1 MLELLSDVFGFGKDG
16 ITGDAFGLAAT
27 EVEKVIA
34 WGMVLED
41 IGPVEFWVKVPYRCE
56 SVGVLRPVPFGKM
69 GSIGRGECD
78 DLGII
83 EHPKQLGS
91 GSPDE
96 ALADLG
102 FVLALG
108 FAEEEDGF
116 HRGALVSRMISR
128 SRYHWAFCRSSTIS
142 FFFPARQMY
151 AKAVP
156 RLKVKC
162 STMSIHSTPLGCWR

>member
-1 MLELLSDVFGFGKDG
+1 MSTNASSTTKFCNTGTASHSPKSRIAQTDNDIRVNTKHLITKPIKLMLELLSDVFGFGKDG

-41 IGPVEFWVKVPYRCE
+41 VGPVEFWVKVPYRCE

-116 HRGALVSRMISR
+116 HR
-128 SRYHWAFCRSSTIS
+128 
-142 FFFPARQMY
+142 
-151 AKAVP
+151 
-156 RLKVKC
+156 
-162 STMSIHSTPLGCWR
+162 

>member
-16 ITGDAFGLAAT
+16 VPQNGFSLPAT
-27 EVEKVIA
+27 EVEKVIPG
-34 WGMVLED
+34 WVLLED
-41 IGPVEFWVKVPYRCE
+41 VGPVEFWVKVPYRRE
-56 SVGVLRPVPFGKM
+56 SMRVLRPVPFGKM
-69 GSIGRGECD
+69 PLVLWGESD
-78 DLGII
+78 DLRIV

-91 GSPDE
+91 GCPDE

-102 FVLALG
+102 LVLTLG

-128 SRYHWAFCRSSTIS
+128 SRYHWAFLRSSTIS

-162 STMSIHSTPLGCWR
+162 STMSMHSTPDGCCR